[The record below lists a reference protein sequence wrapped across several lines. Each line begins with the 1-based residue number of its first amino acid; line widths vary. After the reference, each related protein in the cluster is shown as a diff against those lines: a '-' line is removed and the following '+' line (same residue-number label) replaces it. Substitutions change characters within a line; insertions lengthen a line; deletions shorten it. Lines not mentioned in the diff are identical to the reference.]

1 MNIALWIVTGI
12 LAVLY
17 LFAGGT
23 KAFTPHEKLKTQM
36 AWVEDFS
43 AGTVRFIGIAEIL
56 GAIGVV
62 LPWLTGI
69 APILTPIAA
78 TGLVVIQAL
87 AIPVHVRRHEQKGL
101 PMNIVL
107 LLLALA
113 VAVFRFVQFAG
124 GMG

>member
-1 MNIALWIVTGI
+1 
-12 LAVLY
+12 
-17 LFAGGT
+17 
-23 KAFTPHEKLKTQM
+23 
-36 AWVEDFS
+36 
-43 AGTVRFIGIAEIL
+43 
-56 GAIGVV
+56 V

-69 APILTPIAA
+69 APVLTPIAA

-107 LLLALA
+107 LLLALV

-124 GMG
+124 GMA